1 MVSTSMNRFERA
13 GGGRVS
19 HVTDGLEKVNE
30 TDSKSLGHM
39 VGGAVIIFLL
49 VI

>member
-13 GGGRVS
+13 GGGS

>member
-13 GGGRVS
+13 GGS

-39 VGGAVIIFLL
+39 VGGAVIIFLP